1 MQLHFLTSENDE
13 DEVVLEEIEERRP
26 VSLQLTREATQQL
39 LYFAAANQWVLT

>member
-26 VSLQLTREATQQL
+26 VSLQQAREATQEFAL
-39 LYFAAANQWVLT
+39 LCFS